1 MEPISDILGRMSEL
15 RLTGKTPDGTHL
27 ALTDSEGAE
36 FTVRI
41 TDSLRASV
49 NQPRLTSVPVVS
61 EFEAMSVKEIQ
72 RRLRHGEAMEIIA
85 RDGEITVDKVLR
97 FAGPI
102 LQERTFIIDQV
113 QELVVRKDGTRDGE
127 TLLELVSSK
136 LVSRGVD
143 SESLSWSTWRLED
156 STWTIEL
163 KYPNRDG
170 LGTAQWNFDTQR
182 RIVSPLDENARWL
195 IGQEPAPRRAE
206 TGIIHSEHSHP
217 SRSPQAPQPPLEE
230 FIAPIAPIAPIRET
244 PRLVA
249 IRETPSAGDSS
260 DGITARAKVPSW
272 DEIMFG
278 RPAVAQETDQDSEL
292 D

>member
-1 MEPISDILGRMSEL
+1 MSEL

-27 ALTDSEGAE
+27 ALADSEGSE
-36 FTVRI
+36 YTLRI
-41 TDSLRASV
+41 TDTLRASV

-72 RRLRHGEAMEIIA
+72 RRLRHGDSAEIIA
-85 RDGEITVDKVLR
+85 RDGEISVDKVMR

-113 QELVVRKDGTRDGE
+113 QELVVRKDGARDGE

-136 LVSRGVD
+136 LISRGVEGD
-143 SESLSWSTWRLED
+143 SLSWSTWRQED

-182 RIVSPLDENARWL
+182 RIVTPLDENSRWL
-195 IGQEPAPRRAE
+195 IGQEPVARRSE
-206 TGIIHSEHSHP
+206 TGLIHSEASHP
-217 SRSPQAPQPPLEE
+217 SRSPQTLQSQSEE
-230 FIAPIAPIAPIRET
+230 FTAPVAPITPIAPVRET

-249 IRETPSAGDSS
+249 IRETPSPHDSS

-278 RPAVAQETDQDSEL
+278 RPAPVQESDQDSDQDFENK
-292 D
+292 